1 MAYAPFVVDQS
12 LIPSTMAGAGAGVG
26 AGAAAGAGGLSGLF
40 QNKLFLQY
48 LAGAGADLAAYGG
61 NTDKGF
67 QPNAINAI
75 TNQSI
80 QTQNMAKL
88 LKTLLGPDGTK
99 ATFSNTGMNLTV
111 PKESSMFSDILG
123 GGDGTFKVDQSL
135 VPSTTPT
142 PTPNNSSVGG
152 GSSVANPFVISQPEM
167 NISASDLAGLTP
179 KDIASAIG
187 MKQAQDQLKQQS
199 YKDMVDAF
207 YKGSTMQKDAT
218 AAPIENAYKDAL
230 TKKALADIEND
241 KAIYQVPGSDVM
253 LNAKDWI
260 AYQKLSKENQ
270 PAAIQ
275 VYEYAKTAAGGNFKG
290 SLVEFQNS
298 ATTTHMK
305 DYEEAVASGY
315 PKGKFNQWM
324 LEMAKAGAINL
335 GGKLEE
341 KKALSELEGQ
351 LYFNNPKWTEDINKQ
366 TAEFDKNQ
374 AWLVP
379 EKDRPLAKSKVI
391 VKTIEDKIAAGS
403 GAIQSVTIDKDGK
416 TMVWTVKWPSGDV
429 KTIKQAVR

>member
-1 MAYAPFVVDQS
+1 
-12 LIPSTMAGAGAGVG
+12 MAGENLVS
-26 AGAAAGAGGLSGLF
+26 GGGMSSLF

-61 NTDKGF
+61 NTDKGL
-67 QPNAINAI
+67 QPNNVNAI

-80 QTQNMAKL
+80 QSQNMMKL

-111 PKESSMFSDILG
+111 PKESSMFSNILG
-123 GGDGTFKVDQSL
+123 SGDEAFKTDQSL
-135 VPSTTPT
+135 APSSTPT
-142 PTPNNSSVGG
+142 PPPTNPNVGG

-167 NISASDLAGLTP
+167 NISASDLAGLTSQ
-179 KDIASAIG
+179 DIATVMG
-187 MKQAQDQLKQQS
+187 MKQNQDQLKQQS
-199 YKDMVDAF
+199 YRDTVDAI
-207 YKGSTMQKDAT
+207 YKQSQMQGSAT

-241 KAIYQVPGSDVM
+241 KAIYQVPGSDVK

-260 AYQKLSKENQ
+260 AYQKMSKESN
-270 PAAIQ
+270 PNEIKL
-275 VYEYAKTAAGGNFKG
+275 YEYAQKQGFKG
-290 SLVEFQNS
+290 SLVDFKN
-298 ATTTHMK
+298 ADMTTHQK
-305 DYEEAVASGY
+305 DHAAAVASGY
-315 PKGKFNQWM
+315 KGDIYTWM

-335 GGKLEE
+335 GGKIEE

-351 LYFNNPKWTEDINKQ
+351 LYFNNPKWTEDINKHISNFV
-366 TAEFDKNQ
+366 TKDLWEARDANGKLIE
-374 AWLVP
+374 
-379 EKDRPLAKSKVI
+379 EKDRPLVIAKER
-391 VKTIEDKIAAGS
+391 VKYIEGKIAAGS
-403 GAIQSVTIDKDGK
+403 GAIQSVTMDKDGK

>member
-48 LAGAGADLAAYGG
+48 LAGAGSDLAAYGG

-67 QPNAINAI
+67 QPNNINAI
-75 TNQSI
+75 TNQNI

-142 PTPNNSSVGG
+142 PTPNNFSVGG

-207 YKGSTMQKDAT
+207 YKGSIMQNAAT

-241 KAIYQVPGSDVM
+241 KAIYQVPGSNVM

-260 AYQKLSKENQ
+260 AYQKLNKESQ
-270 PAAIQ
+270 SAA
-275 VYEYAKTAAGGNFKG
+275 VKNYEYAQSQGFTGSFVEFENSAKTTHQKDYAGAVAGGYKG
-290 SLVEFQNS
+290 DFHN
-298 ATTTHMK
+298 
-305 DYEEAVASGY
+305 
-315 PKGKFNQWM
+315 WM

-403 GAIQSVTIDKDGK
+403 GAIQSVTMDKDGK